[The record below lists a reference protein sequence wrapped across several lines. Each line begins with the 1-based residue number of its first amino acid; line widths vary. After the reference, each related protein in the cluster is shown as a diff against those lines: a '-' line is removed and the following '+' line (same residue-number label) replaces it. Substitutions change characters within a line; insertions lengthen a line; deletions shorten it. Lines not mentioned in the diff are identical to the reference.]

1 MIEAG
6 FFAFSR
12 SKFSAKK
19 KKKKVMKKIEQNNDI
34 ANIVVKL
41 TKKIIVV
48 LFSVLERR
56 SCRGDRRAT

>member
-1 MIEAG
+1 
-6 FFAFSR
+6 
-12 SKFSAKK
+12 
-19 KKKKVMKKIEQNNDI
+19 MKKIEQNNDI